1 MVSAEAVAIGLAA
14 ADGDTEIDTI
24 VAMHRWGEVV
34 PPCGMCRELMTD
46 QASEA
51 RVIVPDGDGETGVG
65 FDWLLPL
72 HDERRVGP

>member
-1 MVSAEAVAIGLAA
+1 
-14 ADGDTEIDTI
+14 
-24 VAMHRWGEVV
+24 
-34 PPCGMCRELMTD
+34 MTD

-51 RVIVPDGDGETGVG
+51 RVIVPDGDGETGVA